1 MTREIW
7 AVHFADSFASKWWSV
22 QLTCSQTNK
31 DSGHECSQGLHA
43 APCANDQYMKLL
55 GIPDP

>member
-1 MTREIW
+1 
-7 AVHFADSFASKWWSV
+7 VHFADSFASKWWSV
-22 QLTCSQTNK
+22 QLTCSQTDK